1 MSPSVGVV
9 LPAYRPDVDV
19 LRRYI
24 EAIDAVVDPEVLR
37 VELDAPRDGT
47 MTALADVPAT
57 VNAVDERRGKG
68 RAITAGFE
76 RLDTDV
82 LAFADADGSTPAE
95 SVDAV
100 IGTVSAS
107 DADLAVGSRRHP
119 DAVVRTHQ
127 STIRRRLGDG
137 FAWLARRVL
146 DVSLYD
152 YQCGAKA
159 MTAETW
165 QMIRSHLY
173 EPGFAWDLEVVSIA
187 GATGCRIR
195 EVPVTWVDHPES
207 TVDPRTVVPE
217 LFTGLIAAR
226 HRARLIE
233 EAPLSEALETYR
245 DRPVPLVARTDG
257 P

>member
-9 LPAYRPDVDV
+9 VPAYRPDVDV

-24 EAIDAVVDPEVLR
+24 DAIDAVVGPEDVL
-37 VELDAPRDGT
+37 VEIDAPDDET
-47 MTALADVPAT
+47 MAALADVPAS
-57 VNAVDERRGKG
+57 VHAVGERRGKG
-68 RAITAGFE
+68 RAITCGFE
-76 RLDTDV
+76 RLDTDI

-95 SVDAV
+95 SVDTV
-100 IGTVSAS
+100 IGTVAAGE
-107 DADLAVGSRRHP
+107 ADLAVGSRRHP

-127 STIRRRLGDG
+127 STLRRRLGDG

-165 QMIRSHLY
+165 QTIRSHLY

-187 GATGCRIR
+187 GATGRQIR
-195 EVPVTWVDHPES
+195 EIPVTWVDHPES

-226 HRARLIE
+226 HRARLID
-233 EAPLSEALETYR
+233 EAPLSEALESYR
-245 DRPVPLVARTDG
+245 DRSVPLVARTDG